1 MNETA
6 TIANMA
12 IAAIVGYTLGA
23 LPVAYIAGRIK
34 GINVLEVG
42 SRQAGAT
49 NVFREVSRKLGIL
62 VFLADSTKG
71 LIAVLIGQALGLD
84 SGYLLIP
91 AVAAIMGH
99 WNSPFTRFKGG
110 DGVST
115 LTGIGI
121 GLIGIAVLLPY
132 VVVAVICLGGRSRF
146 AHPSLWGA
154 ILGYITLMI
163 IVFVPFGH
171 ANRVLTPDLNT
182 VVVIGAICLGLAILV
197 HSMVYHLRSRS
208 WRNVEVPEAPPGGG
222 LTDTR
227 GDAREF
233 DVPFCAAAGGD
244 HSFQ

>member
-1 MNETA
+1 MTESA

-12 IAAIVGYTLGA
+12 IAAVAGYTLGA
-23 LPVAYIAGRIK
+23 LPVAYIAGRSK
-34 GINVLEVG
+34 GVNIFEVG

-71 LIAVLIGQALGLD
+71 LIAVLIGHALGLE

-91 AVAAIMGH
+91 AVAAVVGH

-121 GLIGIAVLLPY
+121 GLIGIAVFLPY
-132 VVVAVICLGGRSRF
+132 VVVAIICLGGRSRF

-154 ILGYITLMI
+154 TLGYITLMI
-163 IVFVPFGH
+163 IAFVPFGH
-171 ANRVLTPDLNT
+171 ANSVFTPDLNT
-182 VVVIGAICLGLAILV
+182 VVVIGAICLGLAILA
-197 HSMVYHLRSRS
+197 HSAVYHRRSRS
-208 WRNVEVPEAPPGGG
+208 WRDVKIPETSTPGESVKG
-222 LTDTR
+222 TS
-227 GDAREF
+227 GDLR
-233 DVPFCAAAGGD
+233 
-244 HSFQ
+244 